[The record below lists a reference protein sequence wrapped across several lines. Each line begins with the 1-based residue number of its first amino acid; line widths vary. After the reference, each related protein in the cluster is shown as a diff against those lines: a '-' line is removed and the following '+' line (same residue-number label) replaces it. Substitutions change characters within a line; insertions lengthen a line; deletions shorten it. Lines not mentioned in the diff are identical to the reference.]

1 MQESR
6 RIPLWRTAPRPKHD
20 LDSSHPS
27 AAGMS
32 CVLGDL
38 QRHDRESGG
47 LSIERKGPGLF
58 ARVVELQ
65 DIVAAIQSSPS
76 VYASGYRAAD
86 YATACV

>member
-1 MQESR
+1 MF
-6 RIPLWRTAPRPKHD
+6 
-20 LDSSHPS
+20 
-27 AAGMS
+27 

-38 QRHDRESGG
+38 QHHDRESGR
-47 LSIERKGPGLF
+47 LSIKRKGPGLF

-65 DIVAAIQSSPS
+65 DVVATVQSPPS